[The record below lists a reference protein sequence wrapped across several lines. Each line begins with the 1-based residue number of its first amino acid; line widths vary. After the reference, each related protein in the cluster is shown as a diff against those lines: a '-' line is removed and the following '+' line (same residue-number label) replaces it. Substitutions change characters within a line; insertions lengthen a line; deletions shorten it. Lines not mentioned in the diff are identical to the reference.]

1 MTTIKSQF
9 KKGTKYQQVLTT
21 LSYTAT
27 SNCSKLG
34 WFQMHPS
41 QQLNSCCFT
50 LLEEK
55 KCKKTIEEKKSIRT
69 LNLSTPLFLL
79 ATGYRTGKA
88 RRVQDRDPVQEV
100 KACAASCPFGRRAG
114 LPTTTSA
121 LRQPPLSSG
130 ITPCCQHSHGG
141 SKPGTSKEWAAT
153 TFIPERSSG
162 EMRAP
167 RVPNPPKE
175 TLCTCKIYS
184 LGFQINSLLNLLQVQ
199 QVGTR

>member
-1 MTTIKSQF
+1 MTPIKSQF

-27 SNCSKLG
+27 SNRSKLG

-41 QQLNSCCFT
+41 QQLNSCYFT

-69 LNLSTPLFLL
+69 LNLSTPLLLL
-79 ATGYRTGKA
+79 ATGYRTGKG

-121 LRQPPLSSG
+121 LRHPPCLQASHLAAGIRTEAANLEPPRSELPPPSSPSNPAARCELCACPTLQRRHSAPAG
-130 ITPCCQHSHGG
+130 FTPSASRLTVCS
-141 SKPGTSKEWAAT
+141 
-153 TFIPERSSG
+153 
-162 EMRAP
+162 
-167 RVPNPPKE
+167 
-175 TLCTCKIYS
+175 TCS
-184 LGFQINSLLNLLQVQ
+184 RCN
-199 QVGTR
+199 R